1 MKKDKKSIIKLG
13 GNNMYI
19 ELKDDKV
26 TIPKDKYDVEKEI
39 SYLNFVLGYDLLNDM
54 LKKSD
59 TPECDVSYDF
69 CDYVSRHFIVS
80 EEYRNEKFSTY
91 EMLQTWIN
99 KNKDKLETKYK
110 SFIGEEIEQ
119 RNNIELEKDR

>member
-1 MKKDKKSIIKLG
+1 MKKDKQRNIKLG

-19 ELKDDKV
+19 ELKDDKI

-39 SYLNFVLGYDLLNDM
+39 SYLNFVLGYDLLHDM
-54 LKKSD
+54 LIKSD

-80 EEYRNEKFSTY
+80 EEYRNEKYSTY

-99 KNKDKLETKYK
+99 KNKDKLENKYK

-119 RNNIELEKDR
+119 RNYNELEQDR

>member
-1 MKKDKKSIIKLG
+1 MKKDKQRNIKLG

-19 ELKDDKV
+19 ELKDDKI

-39 SYLNFVLGYDLLNDM
+39 SYLNFVLGYDLLHDM
-54 LKKSD
+54 LQKSD

-80 EEYRNEKFSTY
+80 EEYRNEKYSTY

-99 KNKDKLETKYK
+99 KNKDKLENKYK
-110 SFIGEEIEQ
+110 SFIGEEMEQ
-119 RNNIELEKDR
+119 RNNNELEKDR